1 MCSGLVSGLLITLR
15 ASANATARY
24 WLDNADL
31 LDRGHV
37 SNKSGP
43 ISIQICCLAPA
54 YCWVGPRRGPIN

>member
-1 MCSGLVSGLLITLR
+1 LR